1 MHEALHLLPQRL
13 QAVHLL
19 SSMVRRNSEKR
30 LKMLSRLPTGQMVLQ
45 YARPRVHAR
54 NTSSTKVIPAVMSSA
69 GAMLSP
75 SASPAMLLTMR
86 P

>member
-1 MHEALHLLPQRL
+1 MHEALQRLPQRL
-13 QAVHLL
+13 QATHLL
-19 SSMVRRNSEKR
+19 SSIVRRKSEKR

-54 NTSSTKVIPAVMSSA
+54 KKIRTRVTAAVTSRA